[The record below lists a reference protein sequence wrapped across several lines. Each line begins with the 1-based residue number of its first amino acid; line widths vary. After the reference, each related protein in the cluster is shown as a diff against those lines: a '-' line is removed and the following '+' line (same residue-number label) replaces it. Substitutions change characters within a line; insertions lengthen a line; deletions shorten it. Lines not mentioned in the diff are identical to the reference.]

1 MFDYFGSLYTT
12 YYFTKAAGYNK
23 ATDSNNIHR

>member
-12 YYFTKAAGYNK
+12 YYFTKAADYK
-23 ATDSNNIHR
+23 ATDSNNLHR